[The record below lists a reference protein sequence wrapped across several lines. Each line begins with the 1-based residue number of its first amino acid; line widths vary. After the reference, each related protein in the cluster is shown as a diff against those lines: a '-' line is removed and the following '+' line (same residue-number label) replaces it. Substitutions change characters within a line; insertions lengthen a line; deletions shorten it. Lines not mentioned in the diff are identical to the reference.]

1 MHQWECMIDNPLYAG
16 LQLTDEDCDVSLP
29 AVPGLVDIKGR
40 KLFPRVGCDG
50 DGGSGG
56 TVNVQSRN
64 ILPKFVN
71 YQGGLK

>member
-1 MHQWECMIDNPLYAG
+1 MIDNPLYAG

-56 TVNVQSRN
+56 TVNVQSR
-64 ILPKFVN
+64 
-71 YQGGLK
+71 